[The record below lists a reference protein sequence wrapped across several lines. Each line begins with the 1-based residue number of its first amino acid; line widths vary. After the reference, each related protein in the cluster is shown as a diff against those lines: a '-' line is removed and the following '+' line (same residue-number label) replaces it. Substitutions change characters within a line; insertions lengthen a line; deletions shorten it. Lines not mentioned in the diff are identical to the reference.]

1 MVDVDVAGELRGMLL
16 VHRYYGVEEFGD
28 SLAVAADCRADR
40 HAEQVSQ
47 LLDVDAVATGLKLVV
62 HVQGH
67 HHRQVHVDELGGKV
81 EVALDV
87 GGVHHVQHHVRGLLQ
102 KILADVEFFRA
113 VGREGIC
120 AGKVDQGD
128 LVTLVFELSFLGV
141 DSDSAV
147 VSYVLVGTGG
157 YVEKGCLS
165 AIGVA
170 HEGNAN
176 AVAAFFGKFG
186 NLPVQN
192 GRERLSGMFCRD
204 MLFGL
209 FFADYLYL
217 GGFFAAER
225 YFISEDFVFDRVL
238 EGGVENHPYGFSADE
253 THLYQALAETPV
265 ARYFCYYGLFAG
277 FEF

>member
-1 MVDVDVAGELRGMLL
+1 MLL
-16 VHRYYGVEEFGD
+16 VHRDYGVEEFGYA
-28 SLAVAADCRADR
+28 LAVAADSRADR
-40 HAEQVSQ
+40 HAEQVSK
-47 LLDVDAVATGLKLVV
+47 LPGVYAVATGLKLVV
-62 HVQGH
+62 HIQGH

-120 AGKVDQGD
+120 AGEVDQGD
-128 LVTLVFELSFLGV
+128 PVAFVFELSFLGV
-141 DSDSAV
+141 DRDSAV
-147 VSYVLVGTGG
+147 ISYVLMGTGG

-170 HEGNAN
+170 HEGYAQ
-176 AVAAFFGKFG
+176 AVAALFSKFG
-186 NLPVQN
+186 DFPVQN
-192 GRERLSGMFCRD
+192 GREGFSGMFCGD
-204 MLFGL
+204 MQFGL
-209 FFADYLYL
+209 FFADNLDL
-217 GGFFAAER
+217 RGLFAAQR
-225 YFISEDFVFDRVL
+225 YFISQYFVFDRIP
-238 EGGVENHPYGFSADE
+238 ERGVENHPYGLAADE
-253 THLYQALAETPV
+253 AHLYQAFSETPV

>member
-16 VHRYYGVEEFGD
+16 VHRDYGVEEFGD

-87 GGVHHVQHHVRGLLQ
+87 GGVHHVQDNVRRFLE
-102 KILADVEFFRA
+102 KVLADVEFLGA
-113 VGREGIC
+113 VRRQGI
-120 AGKVDQGD
+120 GSWEINKGD
-128 LVTLVFELSFLGV
+128 LVALELELAFLCV
-141 DSDSAV
+141 DRDSAV
-147 VSYVLVGTGG
+147 ISYVLMGTGG

-209 FFADYLYL
+209 FFADDLYL

-225 YFISEDFVFDRVL
+225 YFISEYFVFDRVL

-253 THLYQALAETPV
+253 THLYQAFSETPV

-277 FEF
+277 FKF